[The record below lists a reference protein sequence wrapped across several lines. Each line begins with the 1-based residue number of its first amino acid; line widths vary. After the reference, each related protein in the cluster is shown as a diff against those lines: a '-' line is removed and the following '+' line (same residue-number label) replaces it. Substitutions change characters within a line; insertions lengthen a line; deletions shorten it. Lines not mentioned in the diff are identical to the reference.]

1 MKTKLFLLAALLMAT
16 TVHANTGSD
25 DTLKA
30 FRIHFSQKLDI
41 VQFSGYC
48 KVEIVNDS
56 VEYLEYCDPSIS
68 ERPKGMTYETG
79 ENRYNYRLKLNTPP
93 GCPRLRLHLLMEA
106 STKISTEDYAQV
118 DLLCPANMVK
128 MSVWAED
135 YSKVNVAALPGIDT
149 LRARHIVLKAEDY
162 STVTMQTPCVLD
174 EIGLRADDYANISV
188 AFCKGNKLVSTE
200 NDHGRVD
207 VASCQMEQTEFSA
220 IIQDGEDESTIDKL
234 ITDNKSSRLKQK
246 VNSYSS
252 DFRFD
257 FLWGFHNWGT
267 TPFNG
272 LMRMQDGYALNT
284 TFSSY
289 QLEAVYYPFVN
300 NHWRL
305 GVGLGYGSD
314 VYKFSDDYV
323 AVADDITGTMQTF
336 VASDPHDG
344 GTWST
349 KLTARYITLPLMVRW
364 EPGNSD
370 FFIGLAAIPG
380 LNYNGKHTGLKHKAE
395 YPNGTYND
403 KDNLSKMLNPF
414 RLDARLSIGW
424 ENIYAFLQV
433 ATLPVNTGMDQ
444 AVYPI
449 KLGLALSL
457 GDD

>member
-16 TVHANTGSD
+16 SVHANTGTD

-30 FRIHFSQKLDI
+30 FRVHFSQKLDI

-48 KVEIVNDS
+48 KVEVVNDS

-79 ENRYNYRLKLNTPP
+79 ESRYHYRLKLNTPP
-93 GCPRLRLHLLMEA
+93 GCPKLRLHLLMEA

-128 MSVWAED
+128 LSVSAED
-135 YSKVNVAALPGIDT
+135 YSKVNVAALPSIDT

-162 STVTMQTPCVLD
+162 STVSLKTPCVLD

-188 AFCKGNKLVSTE
+188 AFCKGDKLVSIQ

-207 VASCQMEQTEFSA
+207 VASHQMGQTDFSA
-220 IIQDGEDESTIDKL
+220 VFQDDEKESAVDRL
-234 ITDNKSSRLKQK
+234 ITNNESGRLKQK
-246 VNSYSS
+246 ISSNTS

-257 FLWGFHNWGT
+257 FLWGFHNWGS

-272 LMRMQDGYALNT
+272 LMRMKDGYALNT

-289 QLEAVYYPFVN
+289 QLEAVYYPLVN
-300 NHWRL
+300 SHWRL

-314 VYKFSDDYV
+314 VYKFANGNVVLIQD
-323 AVADDITGTMQTF
+323 AEQQTMFLNKPQ
-336 VASDPHDG
+336 DDG
-344 GTWST
+344 GQWST
-349 KLTARYITLPLMVRW
+349 RLVARYIELPLVVRW
-364 EPGNSD
+364 SPSGSNS

-380 LNYNGKHTGLKHKAE
+380 LNYNGKHTGLKHDVE
-395 YPNGTYND
+395 YPSGNYND
-403 KDNLSKMLNPF
+403 KTSAAEILNPF

-424 ENIYAFLQV
+424 QRFYAFAQM
-433 ATLPVNTGMDQ
+433 ATMPVNTGMNK

-449 KLGLALSL
+449 KVGLAISL
-457 GDD
+457 GDE